1 MSSIIIVGYIH
12 ITSISAKIY
21 KNGKMSIYSDGRK
34 VTDLWGKPLRFSSLQ
49 EAKNTIKEL
58 YPRWYG
64 DVEWL

>member
-1 MSSIIIVGYIH
+1 
-12 ITSISAKIY
+12 
-21 KNGKMSIYSDGRK
+21 MSIYSDGRK

-58 YPRWYG
+58 YPRWYK